1 MSSYASAARLVEG
14 EARRAYKPTRREPE
28 PAPHLSIKGPNAQ
41 PPELRPLEQI
51 QPAPPAPAPE
61 PAPKFTPFEFD
72 TMEDF
77 LTVLRPHLRFAGW
90 QSEISN
96 HFAGYFAPGTRK
108 QRATD
113 KAPLIYNI
121 VAANGAGKDTYIIAP
136 FACWFT
142 LTRIK
147 ARCVI
152 TSSSHSQL
160 VNQTFKPLSDMCNDF
175 NELMGERVFECTEL
189 RITCARTGS
198 MIKGFV
204 TDEAGKAEGF
214 HPDPTYADAEMAIL
228 IGEAKSIADELY
240 TAFARFT
247 GYNYWIELS
256 SPGGASG
263 HFYRTSSDANTLRQ
277 PDSPALGR
285 RFVRHITAYECPWI
299 SHAHINDQ
307 IAQHGEDSAFVKSSI
322 LAQFTDIEAGNFI
335 KEDIVRRCLAL
346 KPKPTGTDIGIGM
359 DIAAGG
365 DEFTIYVRRGNEP
378 IDKFFWR
385 QRDTSISVELADK
398 FLEAYK
404 NYDYVFNADNGGL
417 GHPVI
422 DQLVLRGWRIN
433 RRNNQ
438 SPASAP
444 RLFGNLGAQMYWHTK
459 RLIERAEVILPA
471 EDEKT
476 MHQLMTRALNG
487 KESAQG
493 KITLQS
499 KKEARSQGLPSPDR
513 ADAFVLCFFSY
524 RNNPDDERPDSNA
537 GKRLVTPD
545 QLLALY
551 ARGLPVFE
559 LPNARSRGT
568 FTFLE
573 GKLFEDR
580 DNGRT
585 ITI

>member
-1 MSSYASAARLVEG
+1 MSSYAAAARFVEDPFKEERKRKALFPDKQTTG
-14 EARRAYKPTRREPE
+14 TQTHQATQASLP
-28 PAPHLSIKGPNAQ
+28 
-41 PPELRPLEQI
+41 

-61 PAPKFTPFEFD
+61 PATPVKFTPFEFD

-77 LTVLRPHLRFAGW
+77 LLVLRPHLKFARW

-96 HFAGYFAPGTRK
+96 HFAGYFSPGQPK

-113 KAPLIYNI
+113 KNPIIYNI

-160 VNQTFKPLSDMCNDF
+160 VNQTFKPLSDMCQDF
-175 NELMGERVFECTEL
+175 NELMGEKIFDCTEL

-214 HPDPTYADAEMAIL
+214 HPDPTYADAEMAVL
-228 IGEAKSIADELY
+228 FGEAKSIADDLW

-256 SPGGASG
+256 SPGGAAG
-263 HFYRTSSDANTLRQ
+263 HFYRTSSDVNTLRH
-277 PDSPALGR
+277 PDAPQLGR
-285 RFVRHITAYECPWI
+285 RYVRHITAYECPWI

-307 IAQHGEDSAFVKSSI
+307 ISQHGEESAFVKSSI

-346 KPKPTGTDIGIGM
+346 KPRTTGTDIGIGM

-365 DEFTIYVRRGNEP
+365 DEFTIFVRRGNEP

-398 FLEAYK
+398 FLEPYK
-404 NYDYVFNADNGGL
+404 HDSYTFNADNGGL

-422 DQLVLRGWRIN
+422 DQLTLRGWRIN

-459 RLIERAEVILPA
+459 RLIERAEIILPA
-471 EDEKT
+471 DDEKT

-499 KKEARSQGLPSPDR
+499 KKEARAQGLPSPDR

-524 RNNPDDERPDSNA
+524 HNNPGDTRPEDTTTQ
-537 GKRLVTPD
+537 RLVSPAE
-545 QLLALY
+545 LVAMY
-551 ARGLPVFE
+551 ARGLPAFE
-559 LPNARSRGT
+559 QPKKRRGS
-568 FTFLE
+568 FTYLE
-573 GKLFEDR
+573 GELFEDR
-580 DNGRT
+580 KHQT
-585 ITI
+585 ITIP